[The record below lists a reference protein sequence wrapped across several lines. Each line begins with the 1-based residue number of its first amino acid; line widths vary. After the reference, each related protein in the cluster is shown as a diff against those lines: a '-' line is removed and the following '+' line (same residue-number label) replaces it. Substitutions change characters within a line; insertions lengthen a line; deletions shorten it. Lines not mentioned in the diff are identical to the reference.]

1 LSEEARQ
8 AAEIATPLL
17 ADPNLLDSV
26 RTAIRQS
33 GYASNLTAPLL
44 VYLGITSR
52 LLERPMNQGIIA
64 PSAAG
69 KNHAVDVVLP
79 LFSAEAYFVVDA
91 GSPRSLIYNKEDL
104 RHRIVIFSE
113 ADSIPKDDSTAAS
126 ALRTLAT
133 KQQLTYEMV
142 EREEETGHWVTR
154 RIVREGPTGLITTST
169 KPFDDQWSTRMLQ
182 FGVDDTEEQTRLV
195 LTAHAASVNGARP
208 KADTSALLALQT
220 WLALAGD
227 HGVTVPFG
235 AALAELVPANQ
246 IRMRRDFRQMLTA
259 VQAVAL
265 LHQCQR
271 ERDKHGRIVATL
283 DDYRL
288 ARELLLDAFT
298 QAAAGGVS
306 PAVREVVAAVIEVG
320 REQSAPATKKQVA
333 DKIRLSSAGAWYRL
347 VKALYLGYVVNQE
360 TRARQPARLV
370 VGEPLPEEKPALP
383 TPEEVAMYLEGD
395 HPTEDDGNAETVIQ
409 TQIESV
415 FEPADSNTDSMPS
428 EPVVETVLEAEIDS
442 EPAYERPQIQGFSNF
457 ADGRAHTPTDYD
469 RLRERVLSLAARI
482 HWAAAKIAPAETIA
496 GT

>member
-1 LSEEARQ
+1 
-8 AAEIATPLL
+8 
-17 ADPNLLDSV
+17 
-26 RTAIRQS
+26 
-33 GYASNLTAPLL
+33 
-44 VYLGITSR
+44 
-52 LLERPMNQGIIA
+52 
-64 PSAAG
+64 
-69 KNHAVDVVLP
+69 
-79 LFSAEAYFVVDA
+79 
-91 GSPRSLIYNKEDL
+91 
-104 RHRIVIFSE
+104 
-113 ADSIPKDDSTAAS
+113 
-126 ALRTLAT
+126 
-133 KQQLTYEMV
+133 
-142 EREEETGHWVTR
+142 
-154 RIVREGPTGLITTST
+154 LITTST

-182 FGVDDTEEQTRLV
+182 FGVGDTEEQTRLV

-208 KADTSALLALQT
+208 KADTSVLLALQT

-227 HGVTVPFG
+227 HEVTVPFG

-298 QAAAGGVS
+298 QAATGGVS

-347 VKALYLGYVVNQE
+347 VKALDLGYVVNQE

-428 EPVVETVLEAEIDS
+428 EPVVETVLE
-442 EPAYERPQIQGFSNF
+442 
-457 ADGRAHTPTDYD
+457 
-469 RLRERVLSLAARI
+469 
-482 HWAAAKIAPAETIA
+482 
-496 GT
+496 